1 MWRSDKRDGIILEN
15 NGRKV
20 FYMGHNAEKLFE
32 QISQDN
38 EVIHVFK
45 YHSLRVMSFSCK
57 LAKVVDCYD
66 EDMKIASLL
75 HDIGKMGIS
84 KEILL
89 KPAKLSELEYQII
102 KAHSHIGNNILRS
115 ILNLPR
121 AALFVRDHHERW
133 DGSGY
138 PRGLIGEE
146 ISIQGRIICLCDAFD
161 TMTIDRRN
169 YNKKTLSYEEAFEEL
184 RRCSWSQFDGDLV
197 EQFIATVKALSI
209 PHNEKWY
216 EDRDKINEIFL

>member
-1 MWRSDKRDGIILEN
+1 M
-15 NGRKV
+15 
-20 FYMGHNAEKLFE
+20 
-32 QISQDN
+32 
-38 EVIHVFK
+38 
-45 YHSLRVMSFSCK
+45 
-57 LAKVVDCYD
+57 AKVVDCYD

-169 YNKKTLSYEEAFEEL
+169 YNKKTLSYDEAFEEL